1 MSGTPSA
8 RAQPNDLGA
17 LLRRRVHPDGR
28 QNPQPRDIYDLA
40 IIGGGPAGLEAAQ
53 HARRLGITVALV
65 ERHELGGLSLRAGSI
80 PSKTLIHSARL
91 CAEMR
96 ALRDFGVSSPAEPK
110 LDFLALKRRMLRV
123 RARMATYHSIARLQQ
138 DGVEVFFG
146 DARFR
151 DPNTLALGTTVLK
164 FKKAIV
170 ATGARAKPP
179 SFSGLDEVGYRTSA
193 DIFDLAEL
201 PARLVVIGGGPLGCE
216 LAQAFCRLGS
226 EVTIIQNDPKFLP
239 REERDAAEL
248 LSESMA
254 RDGVQIMLNT
264 TVFGA
269 HLESGTRFVDAKDY
283 IRSVSVPADEI
294 LLSIGRIP
302 NVESLDLENAG
313 IECDE
318 HGLRVDDF
326 LQTTNQNIYG
336 AGDVCMRAQFTNVAW
351 ASARIAVSNALEDKQ
366 LRRSELVIPW
376 CTFCDPEIAHVGMQ
390 VWGARTNSVP
400 VKTYTVMM
408 QDVARAITDGQDGG
422 FVKLH
427 VRLGTDEI
435 IGATIVATRASEL
448 INELAVI
455 MSARIGMRDLARVV
469 HTYPTQSEAIRLAA
483 IAYERDQAVTEAV
496 GIAPKPR
503 RGGATP

>member
-1 MSGTPSA
+1 MSGTKSA
-8 RAQPNDLGA
+8 PAQLNDPGA
-17 LLRRRVHPDGR
+17 LLLRRVHPNGR

-40 IIGGGPAGLEAAQ
+40 IVGGGPAGLEAAQ

-65 ERHELGGLSLRAGSI
+65 ERHELGGLSLKAGSI
-80 PSKTLIHSARL
+80 PSKTLIHTARL

-96 ALRDFGVSSPAEPK
+96 ALGEFGVSSPAQPS

-123 RARMATYHSIARLQQ
+123 RSRIAAYHSIARLQQ
-138 DGVEVFFG
+138 SGVEVFFG

-151 DPNTLALGTTVLK
+151 DPNTLAFGTTVLR

-170 ATGARAKPP
+170 ATGARPRPP
-179 SFSGLDEVGYRTSA
+179 PFSGLAEIGYRTST
-193 DIFDLAEL
+193 DIFEL
-201 PARLVVIGGGPLGCE
+201 PELPTRLVVIGGGPLGCE

-226 EVTIIQNDPKFLP
+226 QVTIIQNDPKFLP

-248 LSESMA
+248 LSGSMA
-254 RDGVQIMLNT
+254 RDGVEIMLNT
-264 TVFGA
+264 TVVGA
-269 HLESGTRFVDAKDY
+269 HLDQGTRFVDAKDY
-283 IRSVSVPADEI
+283 VRDVSVPADEI

-318 HGLRVDDF
+318 QGVRVDDF
-326 LQTTNQNIYG
+326 LRTTNRNVYA

-351 ASARIAVSNALEDKQ
+351 ASARMAVSNALEEKA

-376 CTFCDPEIAHVGMQ
+376 CTFCDPEIAHVGTQ
-390 VWGARTNSVP
+390 VWSARTDSIP

-408 QDVARAITDGQDGG
+408 QDVDRAITDGQESG

-427 VRLGTDEI
+427 VRLGTEEI

-455 MSARIGMRDLARVV
+455 MSARIGMRDLARVI
-469 HTYPTQSEAIRLAA
+469 HTYPAQSEAIRMAA
-483 IAYERDQAVTEAV
+483 IAFMRDQAVSD
-496 GIAPKPR
+496 
-503 RGGATP
+503 